1 MDAIDTLHDY
11 ISALWAGAVDT
22 PFPPIPRS
30 TRGDGTVYVEWRR
43 GSYWLICEERG
54 EEYWRREAKDMDDA
68 AFQLMSIVVGEVVR
82 DRELV
87 SREKADRQSTGLR
100 RVFALELDVPGD
112 RIDER
117 NQGELWRA
125 NSSQLCPGVDAQ
137 PVVEGRDRRRAIS
150 RSVHIDLTPGS
161 QGLSALTRRE

>member
-68 AFQLMSIVVGEVVR
+68 AFQLMSIVTGEVVR
-82 DRELV
+82 DRELAV
-87 SREKADRQSTGLR
+87 REKASRQSTASDDYSR
-100 RVFALELDVPGD
+100 WNWMYQEIELMSAIKESYGA
-112 RIDER
+112 RT
-117 NQGELWRA
+117 RA
-125 NSSQLCPGVDAQ
+125 NYAEV
-137 PVVEGRDRRRAIS
+137 
-150 RSVHIDLTPGS
+150 
-161 QGLSALTRRE
+161 LTRSPLSKDETDAARYPIPSTLI